1 MNLTIDTYA
10 WIEYFEG
17 SVQGNKIRE
26 ILENEN
32 EYEVFTPSIVLVEL
46 ADAVV
51 KGKIKINW
59 DELVRFVKLNTKII
73 NIDEIVAKEAGII
86 KNNLRKKHPDF
97 GLVDAIVLATAR
109 INNSRLLT
117 GDNHLLNEDDVIDIK
132 E

>member
-117 GDNHLLNEDDVIDIK
+117 GDNHLLNEDDV
-132 E
+132 

>member
-17 SVQGNKIRE
+17 SVQGNKVRE

-32 EYEVFTPSIVLVEL
+32 EHEIFTPSIVLVEL
-46 ADAVV
+46 ADAVA

-73 NIDEIVAKEAGII
+73 DIDDVVAKEAGII

-97 GLVDAIVLATAR
+97 GIIDAIVLATAR
-109 INNSRLLT
+109 INNSSLLT
-117 GDNHLLNEDDVIDIK
+117 GDTHLLNEDDVISIK
-132 E
+132 K

>member
-17 SVQGNKIRE
+17 SVQGNKVRA

-32 EYEVFTPSIVLVEL
+32 EYEIFTPSIVLVEL
-46 ADAVV
+46 ADAVA
-51 KGKIKINW
+51 KGKIKVNW

-73 NIDEIVAKEAGII
+73 DIDDVVAKEAGMI

-97 GLVDAIVLATAR
+97 GIIDAIVLATAR

-117 GDNHLLNEDDVIDIK
+117 GDIHLLNEDDVIDIK
-132 E
+132 K